1 MIENCGAGT
10 DVSVDLEAVLTSPL
24 HSVPAHL
31 REVKPAD
38 HGAFTGLSPSVKE
51 PKLSLCQA
59 AADQSCLILIPK
71 G

>member
-1 MIENCGAGT
+1 M
-10 DVSVDLEAVLTSPL
+10 SVDLEAVLTSPL

-38 HGAFTGLSPSVKE
+38 HGAFIGLRSVKE
-51 PKLSLCQA
+51 LKLSLCQA
-59 AADQSCLILIPK
+59 AADHSCLILIPK